1 MWTSACTAARVQ
13 TANACISVAA
23 VFFCIN
29 NSRDVT
35 KSQQEPRADKG
46 LRLPEGTPTLWEKK
60 FIRTP
65 PPSLKCFISRSG
77 SRQAYLAQ
85 THILVHKLTFE
96 HVFEF
101 IFLSPHCLTADC
113 CHVFFK
119 FIFCESDNKK
129 ENKKKNNAFLRSSL
143 M

>member
-1 MWTSACTAARVQ
+1 MNEETAYMWTSARTAARAQ

-29 NSRDVT
+29 NSGDVT
-35 KSQQEPRADKG
+35 KSQQEPRTDKG

-60 FIRTP
+60 FIRTVP
-65 PPSLKCFISRSG
+65 PPPLSLNCFISRSG

-101 IFLSPHCLTADC
+101 IFLSPRCLTADC
-113 CHVFFK
+113 CHVFF
-119 FIFCESDNKK
+119 
-129 ENKKKNNAFLRSSL
+129 
-143 M
+143 